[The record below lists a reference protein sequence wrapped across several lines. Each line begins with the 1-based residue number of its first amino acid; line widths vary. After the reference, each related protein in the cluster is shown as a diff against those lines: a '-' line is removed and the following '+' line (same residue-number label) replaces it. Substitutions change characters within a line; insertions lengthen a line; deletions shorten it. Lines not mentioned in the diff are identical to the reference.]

1 MPSESH
7 AKLYALQVGKMAEA
21 LRRALGEET
30 IQVISE
36 VREEAFPELGLL
48 QTSQERWETLKRII
62 PLADELLRR
71 AKGQVIP
78 KDIQA
83 YLQRQEGQTTSKD
96 E

>member
-1 MPSESH
+1 MPSDSH
-7 AKLYALQVGKMAEA
+7 VKLYALQVGKMAEA

-36 VREEAFPELGLL
+36 VREEAFPELELL
-48 QTSQERWETLKRII
+48 QTSQERWEALKRIV

-78 KDIQA
+78 KDIQT